1 MTSHYL
7 RYSLYSFFI
16 LQIRLT
22 LAIFGV
28 AAVFLDGAALAGFR
42 GGNEQPPPLAFAAFF
57 TFAVL
62 WITYW
67 FGFRV
72 AYSLEARDGRLLWRA
87 GIRSGT
93 FSIQA
98 ITSIGTSA
106 WLSGA
111 GVIRTE
117 NGRIYL
123 WPTKYFPTFADRM
136 GQLYPQIEV
145 KVGKLARFNAKLHRE
160 LNLQP
165 HGRLSTIYEEG
176 DD

>member
-1 MTSHYL
+1 
-7 RYSLYSFFI
+7 
-16 LQIRLT
+16 
-22 LAIFGV
+22 
-28 AAVFLDGAALAGFR
+28 
-42 GGNEQPPPLAFAAFF
+42 
-57 TFAVL
+57 VL

-93 FSIQA
+93 FPIQA
-98 ITSIGTSA
+98 ITSIGASA

-145 KVGKLARFNAKLHRE
+145 KVGKFARFNAKLQGG